1 MDLSLLVDLAIE
13 IIGGAVGGYIAGRAM
28 RELSLST
35 VGNSI
40 AGAIG
45 GLVGGYSLR
54 AGIPGLGNTA
64 GGISLGAIIGQVL
77 TGLAGG
83 AILTAI
89 VGLSKDMMSAKPPG

>member
-1 MDLSLLVDLAIE
+1 
-13 IIGGAVGGYIAGRAM
+13 M

-35 VGNSI
+35 VGNLI

-54 AGIPGLGNTA
+54 AGIPVFGNTA
-64 GGISLGAIIGQVL
+64 GGISFGAIIGQVV
-77 TGLAGG
+77 TGLVAG

>member
-1 MDLSLLVDLAIE
+1 
-13 IIGGAVGGYIAGRAM
+13 M
-28 RELSLST
+28 RELSFRT
-35 VGNSI
+35 VGNLI